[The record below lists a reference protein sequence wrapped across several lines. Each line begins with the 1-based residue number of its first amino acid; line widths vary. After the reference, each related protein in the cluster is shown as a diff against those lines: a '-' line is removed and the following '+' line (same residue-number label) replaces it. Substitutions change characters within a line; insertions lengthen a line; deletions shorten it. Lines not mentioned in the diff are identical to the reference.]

1 MTKKNTIR
9 LTESNLKK
17 IISESVKRILK
28 EGLGERQYSDIT
40 DINVSINSMIDMLGK
55 VSETHSGELDD
66 EARSMIA
73 QIDNRFNEASEL
85 VYRLY
90 YKLAFGREPS
100 YYNGGSEQH
109 DYSGL
114 SGWGG

>member
-1 MTKKNTIR
+1 M
-9 LTESNLKK
+9 
-17 IISESVKRILK
+17 V
-28 EGLGERQYSDIT
+28 
-40 DINVSINSMIDMLGK
+40 DMLEK
-55 VSETHSGELDD
+55 VSKTYSGELDD
-66 EARSMIA
+66 ETRNMIA

-90 YKLAFGREPS
+90 YKLAFGQEPS

-114 SGWGG
+114 PGWGA